1 MVANGRL
8 SASASR
14 NAVNIVNTGH
24 QPNRAATPRTNLDT
38 NIHSPRNNSV
48 LRRNSNQLLEQR
60 SENQIRPS
68 NVGVRELPIRNSVIS
83 TQPVQTDRRL
93 RMACQLTSSWIIMP
107 IINK

>member
-1 MVANGRL
+1 MVTDGRL
-8 SASASR
+8 SAPASR
-14 NAVNIVNTGH
+14 PAVNIVNTGH
-24 QPNRAATPRTNLDT
+24 QPNRTNLGT

-48 LRRNSNQLLEQR
+48 IRQNSNQLLELR

-68 NVGVRELPIRNSVIS
+68 NVGVRELPIQNSIIS

-93 RMACQLTSSWIIMP
+93 RMTCQVTSSWIIMP